1 MLLIGQK
8 LIKREM
14 AVCMFTIVTQQNKAD
29 KKLFSNK
36 MKLTNIKKNGV
47 TFSLVEVKRKSSIK
61 NQKVIDSIGNSR
73 VILSKPLLLF
83 ADKQF
88 HFVDEA
94 VYSFK
99 LMQNG
104 VKYLLDKSIS
114 IKKHM
119 SVTLIDIQCR
129 YQGLADILLK
139 HFNTLRIVTNRKELY
154 QNYVDTKLYDC
165 GATVIIEENVK
176 SLHNT
181 AVFVSPDGILFDNMN
196 NSAVPVISV
205 SNIPDSNALII
216 HSFRAKTPS
225 KYLDIMPTEI
235 CEHSYQA
242 ALYNYCG
249 IRNLSALY
257 PVNVTVHGIQSSI
270 DEITLIPNER
280 QP

>member
-1 MLLIGQK
+1 
-8 LIKREM
+8 
-14 AVCMFTIVTQQNKAD
+14 MFTIVTQQNKAD
-29 KKLFSNK
+29 RKLFSKK

-47 TFSLVEVKRKSSIK
+47 SFSLVEIKRQSCMKKPKILST
-61 NQKVIDSIGNSR
+61 IGNSR
-73 VILSKPLLLF
+73 VILSKSFGLF

-88 HFVDEA
+88 NFVDES

-104 VKYLLDKSIS
+104 VKYLLEKSIC

-129 YQGLADILLK
+129 YQGLADILIK

-165 GATVIIEENVK
+165 GATVIIETSVK

-181 AVFVSPDGILFDNMN
+181 AVFISPDGILFDKMN
-196 NSAVPVISV
+196 NSSVVVISV
-205 SNIPDSNALII
+205 SNIPNSNAMII

-225 KYLDIMPTEI
+225 KYLNVMPIEI

-257 PVNVTVHGIQSSI
+257 PVKVTVNTIETSI
-270 DEITLIPNER
+270 DEITLIPSER
-280 QP
+280 HS